1 MPRIHSIQKDS
12 NVSGSDKL
20 LGSDSASKSTR
31 NFLISDISEFF
42 KNTNAAGV
50 ADQFNWKYKETG
62 HSSGDMK
69 AVFSSG
75 SSFANLTRVDVNKY
89 THGNL
94 SNSVEH
100 ILQILKDKNIIII
113 DTLDP
118 DNFGVYRSGTPTR
131 DGSTDF
137 YKIALEPPI
146 RHNGSL
152 IFNKTYS
159 VKIFG
164 GDVNYVHH
172 QNNAATSW
180 SINHNL
186 GKFPSVTIK
195 FSTGAT
201 YSNVGAF
208 AGVTYTDKNNLT
220 INLAAAQSGYAYLN

>member
-1 MPRIHSIQKDS
+1 MARIFSIPKDQ

-20 LGSDSASKSTR
+20 LGSDSGTKNTR

-42 KNTNAAGV
+42 KNTNAGGV
-50 ADQFNWKYKETG
+50 ADQFNWKYKENNQT
-62 HSSGDMK
+62 SGDMK
-69 AVFSSG
+69 AIFSSG

-89 THGNL
+89 THGNS
-94 SNSVEH
+94 SNSIEH

-113 DTLDP
+113 DTLNP
-118 DNFGVYRSGTPTR
+118 DNFGVYRSGTPTQ

-137 YKIALEPPI
+137 YKITLESPI
-146 RHNGSL
+146 RSNGVLSYNR
-152 IFNKTYS
+152 IYS

-172 QNNAATSW
+172 QNNAASSW
-180 SINHNL
+180 VINHNL

-220 INLAAAQSGYAYLN
+220 INLAAGQSGYAYLN

>member
-1 MPRIHSIQKDS
+1 MATITVEGLGQVEIAGETPNAQEIEAISKALETSSYSEESILSIEEYKKQ
-12 NVSGSDKL
+12 NPEF
-20 LGSDSASKSTR
+20 ASIPDLELAES
-31 NFLISDISEFF
+31 L
-42 KNTNAAGV
+42 
-50 ADQFNWKYKETG
+50 YKKHKGKINE
-62 HSSGDMK
+62 
-69 AVFSSG
+69 
-75 SSFANLTRVDVNKY
+75 
-89 THGNL
+89 
-94 SNSVEH
+94 
-100 ILQILKDKNIIII
+100 
-113 DTLDP
+113 
-118 DNFGVYRSGTPTR
+118 
-131 DGSTDF
+131 TDF

-180 SINHNL
+180 NINHNL

>member
-89 THGNL
+89 THGKTRKL
-94 SNSVEH
+94 SMSI
-100 ILQILKDKNIIII
+100 ILFLNKQC
-113 DTLDP
+113 
-118 DNFGVYRSGTPTR
+118 F
-131 DGSTDF
+131 
-137 YKIALEPPI
+137 
-146 RHNGSL
+146 HNG
-152 IFNKTYS
+152 T
-159 VKIFG
+159 
-164 GDVNYVHH
+164 
-172 QNNAATSW
+172 Q
-180 SINHNL
+180 
-186 GKFPSVTIK
+186 
-195 FSTGAT
+195 
-201 YSNVGAF
+201 
-208 AGVTYTDKNNLT
+208 
-220 INLAAAQSGYAYLN
+220 